1 MKNRP
6 QRCHIARALRPLN
19 HAERMHG
26 PGWRR
31 RLGFLAFCLT
41 LGAGLGACDN
51 MGASTEEDYLE
62 RAQARMEQGD
72 YAAARVEFRNALQL
86 NPHAAET
93 RRDLGL
99 TYLAL
104 GNVEEARRQLR
115 RAVEEGTDK
124 VEIALPLAEALFELD
139 RLDEIRAMGVPPGLD
154 RADNARL
161 HALRAVAFAATG
173 RAEPARSELSA
184 VDGHASA
191 AALSA
196 LAEAHLAL
204 AAGDHEQAE
213 QWLDQALE
221 ADPELG
227 QAWSLLA
234 RYHRIMGDN
243 ERAEEAYGR
252 AIEHRLAPG
261 RDHLRR
267 AMVRLDLGDREGTR
281 ADIEG
286 LRGGGSAH
294 PAIAYLEGMLALQDE
309 AYSDAR
315 RSFEEALAMD
325 RSYSPALLAL
335 GQAHRRLGSDEQAEH
350 FLNRHVQESPGSL
363 QGIRTL
369 MALYAEQERFDDA
382 LQFLNRVSLDYPGDA
397 ADLHE
402 LRGRLMMLAGD
413 PERSVQALRNAVA
426 ERPHETGLQELL
438 AVALLRSGETEAG
451 LDTLRA
457 AGTQDAASQQLDATM
472 VLFLLQTGRYEE
484 ALDRAEQLKARQP
497 DAASP
502 HSLAGAALMGLGR
515 IDEARAAFQKGRELE
530 PDNLSVA
537 MNLANLELQ
546 TGNRDAGRKVLEG
559 IQETHPGH
567 ARSAQRLAML
577 SLQDQDTEGAEKW
590 LQRAIDGQP
599 ESLPPHLMLAR
610 IQEDGG
616 RREAALETLL
626 GAREHHGENPELL
639 YALADV
645 QMSLGETDDAIASL
659 RAAVEQAPDNT
670 DLRMALARAQAGTGD
685 SERAEA
691 TLEALLEQRPEHY
704 EARVALARGLL
715 NQDRLD
721 AAHPHLDELQE
732 RYGERAEVQA
742 LLGRAALAGDDAENA
757 VAHYQQALADAD
769 PQPRDWVHALAEAQR
784 AAGRPDDALG
794 TLSRWLEAHPEDRG
808 TWHLYASRQL
818 ALGDS
823 TEALQAY
830 ERILAQDNEDAL
842 ALNNAAWLLR
852 DRDTDRALD
861 YARRAVDLVP
871 ESAQIHD
878 TLGVVLIHAGNPTQA
893 LETLNRA
900 GELAPDSPT
909 IQYHLA
915 WAERETGD
923 TGAATQRLN
932 RLLEAEPDFPEREDA
947 EQLLEALRR

>member
-1 MKNRP
+1 MKKRP
-6 QRCHIARALRPLN
+6 QRSRITRALRPIN

-26 PGWRR
+26 AGWRR
-31 RLGFLAFCLT
+31 RLGVLAFCIT
-41 LGAGLGACDN
+41 LGGGLTACDN

-62 RAQARMEQGD
+62 RAQSRMEQGD

-86 NPHAAET
+86 NPHAADT

-104 GNVEEARRQLR
+104 GNVDEARRQLR
-115 RAVEEGTDK
+115 RALEEGADEA
-124 VEIALPLAEALFELD
+124 EIALPLAEALFELD

-154 RADNARL
+154 RASNARL
-161 HALRAVAFAATG
+161 HALRAVAFAAIG
-173 RAEPARSELSA
+173 RTEPAQSELTA
-184 VDGHASA
+184 VDGHESA

-213 QWLDQALE
+213 HWLDQALD

-243 ERAEEAYGR
+243 ESAEAAYGR
-252 AIEHRLAPG
+252 AIEHRAAPG

-286 LRGGGSAH
+286 LRQGGSAH
-294 PAIAYLEGMLALQDE
+294 PAIPYLEGMLALQNE
-309 AYSDAR
+309 NYGDAR

-325 RSYSPALLAL
+325 RSYSAALLAL
-335 GQAHRRLGSDEQAEH
+335 GQTLRRLGSDEQAEH

-382 LQFLNRVSLDYPGDA
+382 LQFLNRASLDYPGDA

-402 LRGRLMMLAGD
+402 LRGRLMMLSGD

-426 ERPHETGLQELL
+426 ARPDETGLQELL

-457 AGTQDAASQQLDATM
+457 AGTQDVTSQQLDATM

-484 ALDRAEQLKARQP
+484 ALERAELLQARQP

-515 IDEARAAFQKGRELE
+515 VEEAREAFKKGLELE

-546 TGNRDAGRKVLEG
+546 TGDREAGRQVLEG
-559 IQETHPGH
+559 IQEAHPGH

-577 SLQDQDTEGAEKW
+577 SLQDQDTQGAAKW
-590 LQRAIDGQP
+590 LQRAIDAQP

-610 IQEDGG
+610 IQEDEG
-616 RREAALETLL
+616 RREAALQTLL
-626 GAREHHGENPELL
+626 GAREHHGDNPELL

-645 QMSLGETDDAIASL
+645 QMSLNQTDEAVVSL
-659 RAAVEQAPDNT
+659 QSAVERAPDNT
-670 DLRMALARAQAGTGD
+670 GLQLALARAQARADDNEG
-685 SERAEA
+685 AEA
-691 TLEALLEQRPEHY
+691 TLEALLEQQPSHY
-704 EARVALARGLL
+704 EGRMALTRGLV
-715 NQDRLD
+715 NQGRLAD
-721 AAHPHLDELQE
+721 ARPHLDELQE
-732 RYGERAEVQA
+732 RYGDRPEVQA
-742 LLGRAALAGDDAENA
+742 LLGQAALADDRLEPAIE
-757 VAHYQQALADAD
+757 HYQQALADAD
-769 PQPRDWVHALAEAQR
+769 PQPRPWVHALAEAQV
-784 AAGRPDDALG
+784 AADRPGEALA
-794 TLSRWLEAHPEDRG
+794 TLGRWLEAHPEDRG

-818 ALGDS
+818 ALGD
-823 TEALQAY
+823 TAEALQAY
-830 ERILAQDNEDAL
+830 ERILAQDNDDAL

-852 DRDTDRALD
+852 DRDTERALD
-861 YARRAVDLVP
+861 YARRAVELVP

-878 TLGVVLIHAGNPTQA
+878 TLGVVLIHAGQPAEA
-893 LETLNRA
+893 LETLTRA
-900 GELAPDSPT
+900 GELAPESPT

-915 WAERETGD
+915 WAEREAGD
-923 TGAATQRLN
+923 TEAATRRLN
-932 RLLEAEPDFPEREDA
+932 RLLEAEPDFPERDDA
-947 EQLLEALRR
+947 EQLLEDIRR